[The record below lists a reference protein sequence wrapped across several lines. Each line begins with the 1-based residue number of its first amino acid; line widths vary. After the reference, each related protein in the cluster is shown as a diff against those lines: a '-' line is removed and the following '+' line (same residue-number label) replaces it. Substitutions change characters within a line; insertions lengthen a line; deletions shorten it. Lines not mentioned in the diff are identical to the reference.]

1 MYINLTGHETE
12 ILGQQAAAAGFA
24 SADEY
29 VADFVHTLAQSPEH
43 VLAPLDDQELAASL
57 AMIDQ
62 GMAEIRTSQ
71 GLTIE
76 EARRASLASLGM
88 NAG

>member
-1 MYINLTGHETE
+1 MHIDLTGHETE
-12 ILGQQAAAAGFA
+12 ILGRQAAAAGFA

-29 VADFVHTLAQSPEH
+29 VTHFVHTLAQSPEH

-62 GMAEIRTSQ
+62 GMVEICAGK
-71 GLTIE
+71 GLTVE
-76 EARRASLASLGM
+76 EARRESLAILGM
-88 NAG
+88 NAE